1 MAQLFIGPT
10 RLGDAILVS
19 GVLAWMRDDAPDS
32 PITIA
37 CGPQAALAFSG
48 WQGVEAMHVVH
59 KRPHH
64 RHWLDLWQ
72 KTRNRRWRRIVD
84 LRRSALPWLLRADA
98 RYRIPP
104 GLPGEHRVIQAARTL
119 GLPPQMPR
127 IDLSAAQRAHARRD
141 LPDGAPALA
150 IGPGASQIFKTW
162 PVERFAAVAD
172 RLLSTGGPLAGGRL
186 VLLGSDAERRDAAAL
201 LNLVPADRL
210 VDGFGL
216 DIPASAALLERSAL
230 FIGNDSAMMHL
241 AVAAG
246 ARTVGLFGP
255 TRDDHYGPWGPQG
268 LVVRTPESVDAL
280 QARLAAVGGG
290 GSLMASLTVDAVSD
304 AVLRRWPD
312 LSAGAHPA

>member
-127 IDLSAAQRAHARRD
+127 IDLAAAERAHARRD
-141 LPDGAPALA
+141 LPDGVPALA

-172 RLLSTGGPLAGGRL
+172 RLLSMG
-186 VLLGSDAERRDAAAL
+186 
-201 LNLVPADRL
+201 
-210 VDGFGL
+210 
-216 DIPASAALLERSAL
+216 
-230 FIGNDSAMMHL
+230 
-241 AVAAG
+241 AAG
-246 ARTVGLFGP
+246 RRT
-255 TRDDHYGPWGPQG
+255 
-268 LVVRTPESVDAL
+268 
-280 QARLAAVGGG
+280 
-290 GSLMASLTVDAVSD
+290 
-304 AVLRRWPD
+304 
-312 LSAGAHPA
+312 AGAAGQRRRASGRGGIVQAGAGRPAGRRLRSGYPGLGGVA